1 MAASKVNTKFVAILV
16 GGLATVAVG
25 GGGVL
30 YFFVA
35 NNATRLATLG
45 EAAMQSGDYV
55 KAERLLSKAV
65 NKEQANPEL
74 LRKWIAALEKLTPES
89 ENSFRDKYGEYFAA
103 NVALARRAL
112 QTDIDAHRHALEMA
126 HREIKDRVGD
136 TTGNAQ
142 MVDSVDQALSFFEN
156 AKDTKHDVLRK
167 YSGMALQR
175 SYEAAA
181 NLKDA
186 EILRARTDLEKAVA
200 ADPDDGEAV
209 TGLARW
215 HDRTAFVLQQK
226 NDTEGYKAERE
237 QARKI
242 LADFLAS
249 HPDSVDA
256 VLWDFLSFVTV
267 QEEKVRGAA
276 SKEAR
281 AAIAKEG
288 AEAANAKLDRFAEVL
303 GKGDAAKIEIAMV
316 DRLSALELR
325 FTSEGAKRAA
335 VLYDKIL
342 AVKPDDTR
350 VMLSKAN
357 LLGEARKEKDALVI
371 LQTLVDTKQK
381 PVSFEGVMQ
390 FSHRAR
396 ARYLQSL
403 YTMRL
408 WEQEK
413 DKTAKAALF
422 EQARAYRAKL
432 GEVADAD
439 SPDLLFVDAHLS
451 IAAEDFGQ
459 AQKKLMEF
467 NRKTRG
473 TDIQGLWMA
482 AQCALV
488 VGQEGTAESTLKDL
502 LRLEPSHLRANIA
515 LGDLYASRLK
525 KPESALP
532 YYDIALEIDPNN
544 QKIRQVRDAIKNM
557 LEPGKGGEMD
567 AVSQVLLDCDKLE
580 NSGKAEQAF
589 ELLKKVYDETK
600 DVRLVPPLAVRMS
613 KRGGADPKAARADAL
628 AVVDE
633 AITRAPSDQRLK
645 QARIVLV
652 TDDPLQQ
659 RLMLIEMTEAP
670 ELEKWVARVQ
680 VYRIF
685 AAEYTRQGKTDLAAK
700 TSGLGSEALAKAVQL
715 APSNAS
721 VMEMQFIQALADKD
735 FAAAERIA
743 DEAKKRDLD
752 LVGGATFRARMLD
765 AQGRLADAA
774 RELESARSSPNFT
787 PSAGR
792 ILADMMV
799 RQRRVSDA
807 VTVLTESLA
816 KDTTDRDALFALT
829 VLLMRLDQGQT
840 ALEAIRE
847 KQNLHAADSEIQ
859 DLWLELE
866 ANYGSKDVAL
876 AQRLRQLDID
886 PGNTKAK
893 LAVAQLLIQKREFVG
908 ARKHLDELKAGT
920 AKDDATQAQVVQ
932 IEAQWYSEQGD
943 LAGAKKVFD
952 VHIASI
958 PPEKLKPDVFLAKG
972 RFMERIDQIN
982 EAVGAY
988 REAAKYQDPKTLDAD
1003 RSLSDLLFRQG
1014 ELPEAIK
1021 LFRKIVEGRADTLD
1035 SGYAKK
1041 LIDALLRINDG
1052 PGAAAAIA
1060 AMGAAVD
1067 DDAQLTLQRA
1077 EAVRLG
1083 GDEKKALEIIEAAAT
1098 KFPTDPY
1105 VFYRRANLNLRY
1117 PELRKDVIADLNK
1130 AIELR
1135 PSFWQARR
1143 DLARIKVQDGD
1154 FDAATAQ
1161 MRDAVKFNP
1170 GIDELRV
1177 QLVRDLLSQGR
1188 DADAAEVIEAVIERR
1203 RDDVGLLLNSGDL
1216 MREARKNDSALN
1228 YYRRAYAIS
1237 QQMAVVTRYI
1247 DLLHASNPPQIA
1259 VVDEILKKLKDVQD
1273 KEPPLLMARAKQYI
1287 FRNKVEE
1294 GIKDMIS
1301 SLRLIRPDQ
1310 PGMIMAWFG
1319 DIKRMLSKQEDVT
1332 RIIGIVEKENLIPGW
1347 TTFFRAGTLMEK
1359 KETQAE
1365 ATALLEEMVKTTK
1378 DEVLLRQAMLTLQAR
1393 YYQTGDCPNALRVM
1407 RASEAKFP
1415 GDAFVLNNLA
1425 YMMVRCG
1432 EDPASAVPIAER
1444 AVQAML
1450 AMNRSS
1456 ADVLDTM
1463 GWVYVKAKNAEKA
1476 GLPLQAA
1483 LAEAGNSP
1491 IRATVLLHI
1500 AEWYILK
1507 GDKKSATSMADEADK
1522 TIQRYPEAA
1531 RAASQPEHLAEVRGA
1546 ISEMK

>member
-65 NKEQANPEL
+65 NKEQTNPEL

-112 QTDIDAHRHALEMA
+112 QTDIAAHRNALEMA
-126 HREIKDRVGD
+126 HREIKDRIGD

-142 MVDSVDQALSFFEN
+142 MVDSVDLSLSYFEH

-200 ADPDDGEAV
+200 ADPDDGEAA

-226 NDTEGYKAERE
+226 NDTEGYQAERE

-249 HPDSVDA
+249 HPDNVDA

-276 SKEAR
+276 NAEAR
-281 AAIAKEG
+281 AAVAKEG
-288 AEAANAKLDRFAEVL
+288 AEAANAKLDRLAEVL
-303 GKGDAAKIEIAMV
+303 GKLDTAKIEVAMV
-316 DRLSALELR
+316 DRLSAMELR
-325 FTSEGAKRAA
+325 FTADGPKRAA

-342 AVKPDDTR
+342 AVRPDDTR
-350 VMLSKAN
+350 VLLSKAT
-357 LLGEARKEKDALVI
+357 LLGEARKEKEAMGV
-371 LQTLVDTKQK
+371 LQTLVDVKQK

-413 DKTAKAALF
+413 DKTARAALF
-422 EQARAYRAKL
+422 DQAKAFRAKL

-439 SPDLLFVDAHLS
+439 SPDLLFIDAHLS

-459 AQKKLMEF
+459 AQKKLLEF

-482 AQCALV
+482 SQCALV
-488 VGQEGTAESTLKDL
+488 LGQDGTAESTLKDL
-502 LRLEPSHLRANIA
+502 LRREPSHLRANIA

-525 KPESALP
+525 RPESALP
-532 YYDIALEIDPNN
+532 YYDVALEIDGSN
-544 QKIRQVRDAIKNM
+544 QKIRQVRDAIRNM
-557 LEPGKGGEMD
+557 KEPGAGGAMD
-567 AVSQVLLDCDKLE
+567 AISQALLECDKLE

-589 ELLKKVYDETK
+589 ELLKKTYGDTK

-613 KRGGADPKAARADAL
+613 KRGSDLKAARAEAL
-628 AVVDE
+628 ALVEE
-633 AITRAPSDQRLK
+633 ALTRAPSDQRLK

-659 RLMLIEMTEAP
+659 RLMVIEMTEAP
-670 ELEKWVARVQ
+670 EIEKWTARVQ

-685 AAEYTRQGKTDLAAK
+685 AAEYERQGKAELAAK
-700 TSGLGSEALAKAVQL
+700 TTALGNEALAKAVQL
-715 APSNAS
+715 APNNAA
-721 VMEMQFIQALADKD
+721 VLEMQFIQALSAKD
-735 FAAAERIA
+735 YATAGRIA
-743 DEAKKRDLD
+743 EEAKKNDLD
-752 LVGGATFRARMLD
+752 VIGGATFRARLLD

-774 RELESARSSPNFT
+774 RELESARSNPNFS

-792 ILADMMV
+792 ILAEMMV

-807 VTVLTESLA
+807 VQVLTEGLE
-816 KDTTDRDALFALT
+816 KKKTDRDSLYALT
-829 VLLMRLDQGQT
+829 ILLMRLDQGQA
-840 ALEAIRE
+840 ALEAMRD
-847 KQNLHAADSEIQ
+847 KQMLHAGDSEIQ

-866 ANYGSKDVAL
+866 ATFGSKDVAL

-908 ARKHLDELKAGT
+908 ARKHLDELKAGP
-920 AKDDATQAQVVQ
+920 ARDDATQAQMVQ

-952 VHIASI
+952 DHIASI
-958 PPEKLKPDVFLAKG
+958 PADRLKPDVFLAKG

-982 EAVGAY
+982 EAVAAF
-988 REAAKYQDPKTLDAD
+988 REAGKHQDPKTLDAD
-1003 RSLSDLLFRQG
+1003 RALSDLLFRQG

-1021 LFRKIVEGRADTLD
+1021 LFRKIVESKADTID

-1052 PGAAAAIA
+1052 PGATAAIA

-1083 GDEKKALEIIEAAAT
+1083 GDEKKALEIIEGAAT
-1098 KFPTDPY
+1098 KFPNDPY

-1117 PELRKDVIADLNK
+1117 PELRKDVISDLNK

-1347 TTFFRAGTLMEK
+1347 TTFFKAGTLMEK
-1359 KETQAE
+1359 NETQAE
-1365 ATALLEEMVKTTK
+1365 ATAMLEEMVKTTK

-1393 YYQTGDCPNALRVM
+1393 YYQKGDCPNALRVM
-1407 RASEAKFP
+1407 RESESRFP

-1432 EDPASAVPIAER
+1432 EDPAAAVPIAER

-1476 GLPLQAA
+1476 GLPCRR
-1483 LAEAGNSP
+1483 P
-1491 IRATVLLHI
+1491 WPRRATRRS
-1500 AEWYILK
+1500 
-1507 GDKKSATSMADEADK
+1507 GRPCCCTSPSGTSSRATRSPRRRWP
-1522 TIQRYPEAA
+1522 TRRRRRSSGTRTRPGPRPSPSTSPRCA
-1531 RAASQPEHLAEVRGA
+1531 RRSPR
-1546 ISEMK
+1546 